1 MARACEPNKPWP
13 RGSDGKHL
21 FTSKTLRRWSRYG
34 SGLQPYFQVRFH
46 TQDVFLLGLTIAS
59 ARTSLPV
66 PDICQSPPMQVC
78 LPQTH
83 YTHLP
88 ILDSSKLGYRR
99 GPSLIGYR
107 VTDLDFPDRYVC
119 APCTPRPQPGT
130 HGYTSEYTTVD
141 HINQHSMPRAL
152 FLRRS

>member
-1 MARACEPNKPWP
+1 METNKNQKELLLSNSRVAPHPRKSRWRNSLPNKGDGCLARACEPNKPWL

-66 PDICQSPPMQVC
+66 PDICQSPPMQVY
-78 LPQTH
+78 LPQAH
-83 YTHLP
+83 YSYLP
-88 ILDSSKLGYRR
+88 ILDPSKLGYRR
-99 GPSLIGYR
+99 GPSLIG
-107 VTDLDFPDRYVC
+107 
-119 APCTPRPQPGT
+119 
-130 HGYTSEYTTVD
+130 
-141 HINQHSMPRAL
+141 
-152 FLRRS
+152 